1 MKVQTGDKKTP
12 DGFYV
17 VVVEGSP
24 NELQQV
30 ISQVERGARVE
41 LAGTKLLIYVRS
53 RKLRN
58 KLYRRLIQ
66 YQDRGR

>member
-1 MKVQTGDKKTP
+1 MKVQTGDKKTS

-24 NELQQV
+24 DELQQV
-30 ISQVERGARVE
+30 ISQVERRARVE

-53 RKLRN
+53 RKFRN
-58 KLYRRLIQ
+58 KLYRRLLQ
-66 YQDRGR
+66 YQGQG

>member
-30 ISQVERGARVE
+30 ISQVEQGARVE

-58 KLYRRLIQ
+58 KLYRQLLQ
-66 YQDRGR
+66 YQGQGR